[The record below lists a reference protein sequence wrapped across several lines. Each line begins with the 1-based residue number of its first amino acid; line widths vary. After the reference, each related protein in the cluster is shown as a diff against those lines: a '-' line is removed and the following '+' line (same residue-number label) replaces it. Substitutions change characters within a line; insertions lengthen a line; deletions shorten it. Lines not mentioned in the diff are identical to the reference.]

1 MDEIKKCGYPSNL
14 TSKIALEEIPD
25 KRELHQTMSTVKINH
40 HHTIL
45 S

>member
-1 MDEIKKCGYPSNL
+1 MDKIKKCGLPSNL
-14 TSKIALEEIPD
+14 TSKIAAEEILG
-25 KRELHQTMSTVKINH
+25 KRELHQTMSTVEINH